1 MCLTC
6 CGFAVYKNAVMA
18 YNVLIINKAVITMRK
33 IAILK
38 DCKEQEKAMILASAS
53 DDKVLF
59 FGTDD
64 ELLHSE
70 QAQEVEIIFGEPE
83 VSTVNALKNLR
94 WVQMTWAG
102 ANKYTSSPDY
112 PGGVTLTSAS
122 GAFGGVISEHIMA
135 GLLALYKNLRAYR
148 TQLQQDGWQLLSG
161 DDSIEGKRALILG
174 MGDIGTHTA
183 RKLKAFGAVTVGI
196 GRSRRE
202 SAEYFDECY
211 TTSELGEQLKKADM
225 VISTLP
231 GTPETKKLLNSERIA
246 MIPSHAIV
254 ANVGRGFV
262 IDTEALTEALQ
273 AKQLGGAVLDV
284 TDPEPLPCGHPLRN
298 MDNVILTPHVSGISW
313 GENDLTRCKIISIFT
328 DNLRRDKEGTP
339 LRHRIDFAKGY

>member
-1 MCLTC
+1 
-6 CGFAVYKNAVMA
+6 MA
-18 YNVLIINKAVITMRK
+18 YNVLIINKAVIIMRK

-38 DCKEQEKAMILASAS
+38 DCKEQEKSMILASAS

-64 ELLHSE
+64 ELLRSE

-196 GRSRRE
+196 GRSKRE

-211 TTSELGEQLKKADM
+211 TTSELNEQLKKADM

-284 TDPEPLPCGHPLRN
+284 TYPEPLPCGHPLRN

-313 GENDLTRCKIISIFT
+313 GENDLTR
-328 DNLRRDKEGTP
+328 
-339 LRHRIDFAKGY
+339 H

>member
-1 MCLTC
+1 MRPTC

-18 YNVLIINKAVITMRK
+18 YNVLIIGKAVIIMRK

-64 ELLHSE
+64 ELLRSE
-70 QAQEVEIIFGEPE
+70 YANDVEIIFGEPE
-83 VSTVNALKNLR
+83 VSTVNALKKLR

-161 DDSIEGKRALILG
+161 DGSIEGKRALILG

-196 GRSRRE
+196 GRSRRDR
-202 SAEYFDECY
+202 AEYFDECY
-211 TTSELGEQLKKADM
+211 TASELDEQLKKADM

-246 MIPSHAIV
+246 MIHSHAIV

-273 AKQLGGAVLDV
+273 AKQLSGAVLDV
-284 TDPEPLPCGHPLRN
+284 TDPEPLPCGHSLRN

-313 GENDLTRCKIISIFT
+313 GENDLTRHKIISIFT

-339 LRHRIDFAKGY
+339 LLHRIDFAKGY

>member
-1 MCLTC
+1 
-6 CGFAVYKNAVMA
+6 
-18 YNVLIINKAVITMRK
+18 MRK

-38 DCKEQEKAMILASAS
+38 DCKEQEKAMILSAAES
-53 DDKVLF
+53 DVRVLF
-59 FGTDD
+59 FDSED
-64 ELLHSE
+64 ELMRCE

-83 VSTVNALKNLR
+83 LSTLNALKNLR

-112 PGGVTLTSAS
+112 PAAVQLTSAS

-148 TQLQQDGWQLLSG
+148 AQLQQGGWQLLSG

-183 RKLKAFGAVTVGI
+183 KKLKAFGALTVGI

-211 TTSELGEQLKKADM
+211 TVAELDDQLK
-225 VISTLP
+225 
-231 GTPETKKLLNSERIA
+231 
-246 MIPSHAIV
+246 
-254 ANVGRGFV
+254 
-262 IDTEALTEALQ
+262 
-273 AKQLGGAVLDV
+273 
-284 TDPEPLPCGHPLRN
+284 
-298 MDNVILTPHVSGISW
+298 
-313 GENDLTRCKIISIFT
+313 
-328 DNLRRDKEGTP
+328 
-339 LRHRIDFAKGY
+339 